1 MKNSLRIFIFFSY
14 ISAFVLQNKQ
24 ESNMVQAIFFTCL
37 SAASGIIIIIIIFIL
52 L

>member
-1 MKNSLRIFIFFSY
+1 MKNSLIIFIFFSY
-14 ISAFVLQNKQ
+14 NSAFVLQNKQ

-37 SAASGIIIIIIIFIL
+37 SAASGSIIITTIFL

>member
-1 MKNSLRIFIFFSY
+1 MKNSLIIFIFFSY

-37 SAASGIIIIIIIFIL
+37 SAASGIIITIFL

>member
-1 MKNSLRIFIFFSY
+1 MKNSLIIFIFFSY

-37 SAASGIIIIIIIFIL
+37 SAASGIIIIIFIL

>member
-1 MKNSLRIFIFFSY
+1 MKNSLIIFIFFSY

-24 ESNMVQAIFFTCL
+24 ESNMVQVIFFTCL
-37 SAASGIIIIIIIFIL
+37 SAASGIIIITIIL

>member
-37 SAASGIIIIIIIFIL
+37 SAASGIIIIIIFIL